1 MAIRMQSAC
10 NQRTSFGP
18 SAGGRGGMQPAWGGY
33 SRRAGSRARAQR
45 RAMKRGDECRG
56 GAPGEAPPGEAPP
69 GEAPPGEAPPGEAPP
84 GEAPPGEAPSGE
96 APSGESAVRAEWRGP
111 SPSPC
116 QWAGHGERTLAP
128 SE

>member
-10 NQRTSFGP
+10 NQRKSFGP

-56 GAPGEAPPGEAPP
+56 AAQGRRPRGGAPRGGALRGECR
-69 GEAPPGEAPPGEAPP
+69 
-84 GEAPPGEAPSGE
+84 S
-96 APSGESAVRAEWRGP
+96 RGVEG
-111 SPSPC
+111 
-116 QWAGHGERTLAP
+116 A
-128 SE
+128 

>member
-56 GAPGEAPPGEAPP
+56 ASPPQGRPQGA
-69 GEAPPGEAPPGEAPP
+69 
-84 GEAPPGEAPSGE
+84 PGEAPSGE